1 MGGVGL
7 DLAANAHNAQIN
19 GAIEGFAIT
28 GICKFEQ
35 SFSMGV
41 LKSIT
46 AAAAC
51 AATVVDAAAL
61 LPRAN
66 STKKLVTSVCT
77 QLLCSED
84 V

>member
-1 MGGVGL
+1 MV
-7 DLAANAHNAQIN
+7 
-19 GAIEGFAIT
+19 
-28 GICKFEQ
+28 
-35 SFSMGV
+35 V
-41 LKSIT
+41 LKSIA

-77 QLLCSED
+77 SQLSNED
-84 V
+84 L

>member
-1 MGGVGL
+1 
-7 DLAANAHNAQIN
+7 
-19 GAIEGFAIT
+19 
-28 GICKFEQ
+28 
-35 SFSMGV
+35 MGV

-77 QLLCSED
+77 LLVCCEA